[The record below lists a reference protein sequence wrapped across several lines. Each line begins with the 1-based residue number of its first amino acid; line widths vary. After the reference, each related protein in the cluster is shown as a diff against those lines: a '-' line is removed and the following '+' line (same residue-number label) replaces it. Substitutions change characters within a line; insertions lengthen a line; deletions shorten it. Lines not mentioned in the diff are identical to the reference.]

1 MAYQFIKCQTCHS
14 VETSQFICRANR
26 WTGFYVMATL
36 ALNQLISVFLSKDYQ
51 QIFTV
56 NNRNTKRNTSILF
69 SIASVAEFEQV
80 NLCRISHTHT
90 YLFLHNSRSSRPE
103 VFCKKGVIRNSIKF
117 TGNHLRQSLFFNK
130 VAGQKRLCH
139 RCFPVNFGKFLKTP
153 LLTEHLRWLLLA
165 FQSLFSLHSFRT
177 SWSKQAQYL
186 KFK

>member
-1 MAYQFIKCQTCHS
+1 
-14 VETSQFICRANR
+14 
-26 WTGFYVMATL
+26 MATL
-36 ALNQLISVFLSKDYQ
+36 AFNQLISVFLSKDYQ

-103 VFCKKGVIRNSIKF
+103 VFCKKAVIRNSTKF

-130 VAGQKRLCH
+130 VAGLRPAALLKKRLWN
-139 RCFPVNFGKFLKTP
+139 RCFSVNFARFLRTP
-153 LLTEHLRWLLLA
+153 FL
-165 FQSLFSLHSFRT
+165 QNT
-177 SWSKQAQYL
+177 SGGCFWI
-186 KFK
+186 